1 MALTI
6 PADIAFM
13 FRPVEQLPPLV
24 RGTETSQILQPG
36 DIAQVTAPDDGQ
48 VCVFQQEQAGA
59 EWIETKLTHGSY
71 AAVQAG
77 HRALTVRVLNQPFSM
92 GDASLEIARRVN

>member
-6 PADIAFM
+6 PGDIAFM
-13 FRPVEQLPPLV
+13 FHPVEQLPPLV

-59 EWIETKLTHGSY
+59 EWVETKLTHGSY

-77 HRALTVRVLNQPFSM
+77 HRALTLRVVNQPFSM
-92 GDASLEIARRVN
+92 GDASLEIARRVH